1 MRRRDRKPSLLEIPQ
16 NMSAVRVINDLSS
29 DHLPITSTINLRYEV
44 VENQYYAYNN
54 ANWRRFSKLIYRN
67 LPLVDVAEISNTVQV
82 DNMINTF
89 NSTIKMAIDA
99 SVPKR
104 RITPHSKPFPNNI
117 KVMIQI
123 RNVYR
128 RNWKRYRD
136 IEDHRQMTRLNKS
149 ITKEIAEFRNQSW
162 NSMLSSL
169 DKSSPPFW
177 KIAKMLRKKSKIIPI
192 LKQNN
197 VAFFTQQEKCEILA
211 ESFKS
216 NHSISA
222 HLSDTATISEV
233 ITAVNEIQNT
243 NPRPDTSYFINHR
256 KTSEIINKLKKL

>member
-1 MRRRDRKPSLLEIPQ
+1 M
-16 NMSAVRVINDLSS
+16 
-29 DHLPITSTINLRYEV
+29 RYEV

-54 ANWRRFSKLIYRN
+54 ANWRRFTKLIYWN

-82 DNMINTF
+82 DNMINIF

-128 RNWKRYRD
+128 RKWKQ
-136 IEDHRQMTRLNKS
+136 QMTRLNKS

-162 NSMLSSL
+162 NSMLSNL

-177 KIAKMLRKKSKIIPI
+177 IIAKMLRKKSKIIPI

-211 ESFKS
+211 ESHTPFSIFS
-216 NHSISA
+216 NSF
-222 HLSDTATISEV
+222 LS
-233 ITAVNEIQNT
+233 
-243 NPRPDTSYFINHR
+243 
-256 KTSEIINKLKKL
+256 

>member
-1 MRRRDRKPSLLEIPQ
+1 M
-16 NMSAVRVINDLSS
+16 
-29 DHLPITSTINLRYEV
+29 
-44 VENQYYAYNN
+44 
-54 ANWRRFSKLIYRN
+54 
-67 LPLVDVAEISNTVQV
+67 
-82 DNMINTF
+82 
-89 NSTIKMAIDA
+89 
-99 SVPKR
+99 
-104 RITPHSKPFPNNI
+104 
-117 KVMIQI
+117 
-123 RNVYR
+123 YR

-162 NSMLSSL
+162 NNMLSSL

-197 VAFFTQQEKCEILA
+197 IAFFTQQEKCEILA

-222 HLSDTATISEV
+222 HLSDTTTISEV

-243 NPRPDTSYFINHR
+243 IPRPDTSYFINHR
-256 KTSEIINKLKKL
+256 KTSEIINKLKNKKSPGLDDINNKCLKNLPNKAIIYLTSIFNACLKFVIFPTHGKYLKQYQYLNQISLQTLHYLIDL

>member
-1 MRRRDRKPSLLEIPQ
+1 MSKYRK
-16 NMSAVRVINDLSS
+16 
-29 DHLPITSTINLRYEV
+29 
-44 VENQYYAYNN
+44 
-54 ANWRRFSKLIYRN
+54 
-67 LPLVDVAEISNTVQV
+67 
-82 DNMINTF
+82 
-89 NSTIKMAIDA
+89 
-99 SVPKR
+99 
-104 RITPHSKPFPNNI
+104 TPHGKPFPNNI

-197 VAFFTQQEKCEILA
+197 VALSTQIGRASCRER
-211 ESFKS
+211 
-216 NHSISA
+216 
-222 HLSDTATISEV
+222 V
-233 ITAVNEIQNT
+233 
-243 NPRPDTSYFINHR
+243 
-256 KTSEIINKLKKL
+256 